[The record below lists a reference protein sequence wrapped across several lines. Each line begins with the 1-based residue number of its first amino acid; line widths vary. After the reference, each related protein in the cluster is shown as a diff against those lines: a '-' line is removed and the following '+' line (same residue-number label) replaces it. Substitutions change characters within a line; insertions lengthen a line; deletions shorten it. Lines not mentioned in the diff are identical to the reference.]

1 MKPQHS
7 SFGTERITKR
17 AVRFSHPFSLG
28 RTDDVLPAGDYE
40 VETVEQSLE
49 AAQGA
54 VYVRKSTTLI
64 ISTASGFRCRDISPA
79 QLEDAL
85 VLDSSR
91 QLEEPSENPDRE
103 KADGH
108 E

>member
-1 MKPQHS
+1 MKSQLS
-7 SFGTERITKR
+7 SFGTERIVKR
-17 AVRFSHPFSLG
+17 TVTFSYPFWLDKA
-28 RTDDVLPAGDYE
+28 DDVLPAGDYE
-40 VETVEQSLE
+40 VETVERSMD
-49 AAQGA
+49 AAQST
-54 VYVRKSTTLI
+54 VHVRESTTLI
-64 ISTASGFRCRDISPA
+64 ICTATGFRCRDICPA

-85 VLDSSR
+85 VRDSGR

>member
-7 SFGTERITKR
+7 GCESERITRR
-17 AVRFSHPFSLG
+17 AVSFSHPFSLG
-28 RTDDVLPAGDYE
+28 RTGDVLPAGDYE

-49 AAQGA
+49 AVQGA

-64 ISTASGFRCRDISPA
+64 IPTASGFRCRDISPA

-85 VLDSSR
+85 VRDAGLHLR
-91 QLEEPSENPDRE
+91 EPSENPDAE